1 MNEETNQFKIDI
13 NAEKDMV
20 SILPSSETP
29 NTVDLVVP
37 MKDNPLPIQ
46 SPIGL
51 NLNANESQLEAQ
63 KKEIGSVG
71 FEIKMQPEMAY
82 KKAEMLEEKILQLQT
97 GMMDVVK
104 QMNNSWIPN
113 KNFDNFEERPTV
125 EPTNLIFEA
134 RRDRMSQ
141 FPAWH

>member
-1 MNEETNQFKIDI
+1 MNEETNQFKINI
-13 NAEKDMV
+13 NAEKEMV

-46 SPIGL
+46 SPITLDG
-51 NLNANESQLEAQ
+51 NVNEPKLDAQ

-71 FEIKMQPEMAY
+71 FEIKMQPEVVY
-82 KKAEMLEEKILQLQT
+82 KKTEMLEEKILQLQS
-97 GMMDVVK
+97 GIMDVVK

-113 KNFDNFEERPTV
+113 KNFDNFEERPTI
-125 EPTNLIFEA
+125 EPGNLIFEH
-134 RRDRMSQ
+134 RRNQMSI
-141 FPAWH
+141 FPEWH